1 MLAVKRFGVIFIL
14 SNLLFSL
21 VAGCQPA
28 FQPGTYTDDMGREV
42 NISNVPERIVSYGS
56 SITEILFALG
66 LGEKVVGVDDFSD
79 YPEAVKS
86 KPKVGDAFSPSIERL
101 VGLEPDLVLTVKQEQ
116 LNTALDN
123 LGVKFMV
130 IDPTDIDGIYKNI
143 ELIGEITGVE
153 GKASKLID
161 DMKKTTA
168 RVQSQVKSAP
178 EIRVIFLIDTADLNN
193 PWTGGHG
200 SFIDALITMAGGENI
215 AAEAPAPWVQ
225 FSIEQIISA
234 DPEIIILPN
243 KYVASPQALK
253 DHPAWQRTSA
263 VRNNRIIIING
274 DLINRP
280 GPRLVQGLD
289 ELAKIIHPELYK

>member
-1 MLAVKRFGVIFIL
+1 
-14 SNLLFSL
+14 
-21 VAGCQPA
+21 
-28 FQPGTYTDDMGREV
+28 
-42 NISNVPERIVSYGS
+42 
-56 SITEILFALG
+56 
-66 LGEKVVGVDDFSD
+66 
-79 YPEAVKS
+79 
-86 KPKVGDAFSPSIERL
+86 
-101 VGLEPDLVLTVKQEQ
+101 
-116 LNTALDN
+116 
-123 LGVKFMV
+123 MV